1 MILFIRAYDIT
12 NKIGKE
18 RIFDDKKK
26 ISFSMVSLF
35 SNEKI
40 NEC

>member
-1 MILFIRAYDIT
+1 MT

-26 ISFSMVSLF
+26 KKKLFSVVSLF